1 MSKRTHFSKP
11 ADLHTARRQ
20 KGFLSSRQGLV
31 LLLLIFLAP
40 TFVAWV
46 MHHSGEGGWQP
57 AGSTNNGTLVHP
69 ARPLSFP
76 AEILAGDMPLNDYL
90 QGKWTLLYIGDG
102 DCDAVCNTNLYN
114 MRQVRTAQN
123 EEMRRVQRLFLLR
136 SETMPGAL
144 ATLLEQEY
152 SNMTVARVSVEQAQ
166 QIAPDFL
173 IEGVSMQDAERV
185 YIIDPLGN
193 LMMYYPPGIDPG
205 GMLKDLKKLLKYSKI
220 G

>member
-1 MSKRTHFSKP
+1 MIKRMHISISTGP
-11 ADLHTARRQ
+11 HTSCRQ

-46 MHHSGEGGWQP
+46 MHNSGEGGWQP
-57 AGSTNNGTLVHP
+57 EGSTNRGALVHP

-76 AEILAGDMPLNDYL
+76 AELHAGEALLNDYL
-90 QGKWTLLYIGDG
+90 QGKWTLLYIGDV
-102 DCDAVCNTNLYN
+102 DCDAVCNTHLYN
-114 MRQVRTAQN
+114 MRQVNILQN
-123 EEMRRVQRLFLLR
+123 EHMRRVQRLFLLR
-136 SETMPGAL
+136 SESIPGSL
-144 ATLLEQEY
+144 AGLFEREY
-152 SNMTVARVSVEQAQ
+152 PLMTVTRITQDQSR

-173 IEGVSMQDAERV
+173 INDVSMQDAERV

-193 LMMYYPPGIDPG
+193 LMMYYPPGFDPG
-205 GMLKDLKKLLKYSKI
+205 GMHKDLKKLLKYSKI